1 MLMKKL
7 ILQIN
12 ENKFVINLRQ
22 NKTAELI
29 KKALPINSQ
38 VQKWGDEIFF
48 NTNITIPLE
57 NHARDVVKLGEI
69 AYWTEGSAIAIGY
82 GKTPVSRGDEI
93 RLIGPCNIWADA
105 TFKRSD
111 FKNINAGDQINL
123 KWE

>member
-1 MLMKKL
+1 MKKL

-29 KKALPINSQ
+29 ENAVPIHSQ

-57 NHARDVVKLGEI
+57 NDARDVVKLGEI

-82 GKTPVSRGDEI
+82 GRTPVSKGNEI
-93 RLIGPCNIWADA
+93 RLIGPCNVWADA
-105 TFKRSD
+105 TFNKSD
-111 FKNINAGDQINL
+111 FDNINAGDQIDL

>member
-1 MLMKKL
+1 MKKL

-12 ENKFVINLRQ
+12 ENKFVINSRQ

-29 KKALPINSQ
+29 KNVLPINSQ

-48 NTNITIPLE
+48 NTNITIQLE

-105 TFKRSD
+105 SFKRSD